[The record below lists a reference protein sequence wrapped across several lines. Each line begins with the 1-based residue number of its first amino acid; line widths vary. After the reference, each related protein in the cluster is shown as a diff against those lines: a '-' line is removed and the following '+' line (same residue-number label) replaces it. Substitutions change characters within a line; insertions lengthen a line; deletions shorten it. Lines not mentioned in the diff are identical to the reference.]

1 MKAWPL
7 VALAPLALFTAV
19 GCGGARPY
27 RAMAKAASSEES
39 VFSQAED
46 NRVALRVR
54 EAILADDPSR
64 VISVTPHCYMGR
76 VYLVGFVKDVDEGA
90 RLESIANSV
99 AGVRSVD
106 SYLPVRPASAS
117 TVGDEE
123 LKAKVK
129 AAMALEPGEV
139 AMRIET
145 EALAGHVVLLG
156 VVASQDAVASAGA
169 RARTVVGVTGVT
181 NFLIVPEAEYES
193 LRPHLR

>member
-1 MKAWPL
+1 MKTLAL
-7 VALAPLALFTAV
+7 VSLALALLLAA

-27 RAMAKAASSEES
+27 RAMAKAASSEEA

-46 NRVALRVR
+46 HRLAMRVR

-64 VISVTPHCYMGR
+64 VISVKPYAYMGH
-76 VYLVGFVKDVDEGA
+76 VYLVGFVNDADEA
-90 RLESIANSV
+90 TRLVSIANTV
-99 AGVRSVD
+99 AGVRTVD
-106 SYLPVRPASAS
+106 SYLPVRSAS
-117 TVGDEE
+117 GSTVSDEE

-139 AMRIET
+139 AMRIES

-156 VVASQDAVASAGA
+156 VVRSKDAVQSAGA
-169 RARTVVGVTGVT
+169 RARTVTGVKGVT
-181 NFLIVPEAEYES
+181 NFLLVPEAEYES

>member
-1 MKAWPL
+1 MKSL
-7 VALAPLALFTAV
+7 VLASLTLALLAA

-27 RAMAKAASSEES
+27 RAMAKAASSEEN

-46 NRVALRVR
+46 HRLALRVR
-54 EAILADDPSR
+54 EAILSNDPQR
-64 VISVTPHCYMGR
+64 VISVTPYAYMGH
-76 VYLVGFVKDVDEGA
+76 VYLVGFVNDADEGA

-99 AGVRSVD
+99 AGVRTVE
-106 SYLPVRPASAS
+106 SYLPVRSASAS
-117 TVGDEE
+117 TVSDEE

-139 AMRIET
+139 ALRIET

-156 VVASQDAVASAGA
+156 VVSSQDAVQSAGA
-169 RARTVVGVTGVT
+169 RARTVTGVKGVT

>member
-1 MKAWPL
+1 MKSL
-7 VALAPLALFTAV
+7 ALASLTLALLAA
-19 GCGGARPY
+19 GCGSARPY
-27 RAMAKAASSEES
+27 RAMAKAASSEEN

-46 NRVALRVR
+46 HRLALRVR
-54 EAILADDPSR
+54 EAILADDPQR
-64 VISVTPHCYMGR
+64 VVSVTPYAYMAH
-76 VYLVGFVKDVDEGA
+76 VYLVGFVNDADEGR

-99 AGVRSVD
+99 AGVRTMD
-106 SYLPVRPASAS
+106 SYLPVRPASGS

-156 VVASQDAVASAGA
+156 VVSSQDAVDSAGA
-169 RARTVVGVTGVT
+169 RARTIAGVKGVT

>member
-1 MKAWPL
+1 MKSLALASLTLALL
-7 VALAPLALFTAV
+7 VAA

-27 RAMAKAASSEES
+27 RAMAKAASSEEN

-46 NRVALRVR
+46 HRLALRVR

-64 VISVTPHCYMGR
+64 VISVTPYAYMGH
-76 VYLVGFVKDVDEGA
+76 VYLVGFVSDAAEGA

-99 AGVRSVD
+99 AGVRTLD
-106 SYLPVRPASAS
+106 TYLPVRSASAS
-117 TVGDEE
+117 TIGDAEV
-123 LKAKVK
+123 KAKVK

-139 AMRIET
+139 ALRIET

-156 VVASQDAVASAGA
+156 VVSSQDAVQSAGA
-169 RARTVVGVTGVT
+169 RARTVTGVKGVT

>member
-1 MKAWPL
+1 MKTRALVSLTLALL
-7 VALAPLALFTAV
+7 VAA

-46 NRVALRVR
+46 HRLAMRVR

-64 VISVTPHCYMGR
+64 VISVKPYAYMGH
-76 VYLVGFVKDVDEGA
+76 VYLVGFVNDADEA
-90 RLESIANSV
+90 TRLVSIANTV
-99 AGVRSVD
+99 AGVRTVD
-106 SYLPVRPASAS
+106 SYLPVRSAS
-117 TVGDEE
+117 GSTVSDEE

-139 AMRIET
+139 AMRIES

-156 VVASQDAVASAGA
+156 VVSSQDAVQSAGA
-169 RARTVVGVTGVT
+169 RARIVTGVKGVT
-181 NFLIVPEAEYES
+181 NFLLVPEAEYES

>member
-1 MKAWPL
+1 MKRLAAASLTLALL
-7 VALAPLALFTAV
+7 VAA

-27 RAMAKAASSEES
+27 RAMAKAASSEEN

-46 NRVALRVR
+46 HRLALRVR
-54 EAILADDPSR
+54 EAILADDPSG
-64 VISVTPHCYMGR
+64 VISVKPYAYMAH
-76 VYLVGFVKDVDEGA
+76 VYLVGFVNDADEGR
-90 RLESIANSV
+90 RLESVANSV
-99 AGVRSVD
+99 TGVRTVD
-106 SYLPVRPASAS
+106 SYLPVRPASGS
-117 TVGDEE
+117 TVSDEE

-156 VVASQDAVASAGA
+156 VVSSQDAVQSAGA
-169 RARTVVGVTGVT
+169 RARTVAGVKGVT
-181 NFLIVPEAEYES
+181 NFLLVPEAEYES

>member
-1 MKAWPL
+1 MKSL
-7 VALAPLALFTAV
+7 VLASLTLALLAA

-27 RAMAKAASSEES
+27 RAMAKAASSEEN

-46 NRVALRVR
+46 HRLALRVR
-54 EAILADDPSR
+54 EAILADDPQR
-64 VISVTPHCYMGR
+64 VVSVTPYAYMAH
-76 VYLVGFVKDVDEGA
+76 VYLVGFVNDADEGR

-99 AGVRSVD
+99 AGVRTMD
-106 SYLPVRPASAS
+106 SYLPVRPASGS

-156 VVASQDAVASAGA
+156 VVSSQDAVDSAGA
-169 RARTVVGVTGVT
+169 RARTIAGVKGVT

>member
-1 MKAWPL
+1 MKSL
-7 VALAPLALFTAV
+7 VLASLTLALLAA

-27 RAMAKAASSEES
+27 RAMAKAASSEEN

-46 NRVALRVR
+46 HRLALRVR
-54 EAILADDPSR
+54 EAILADDPQR
-64 VISVTPHCYMGR
+64 VVSVTPYAYMAH
-76 VYLVGFVKDVDEGA
+76 VYLVGFVNDADEGR

-99 AGVRSVD
+99 AGVRTMD
-106 SYLPVRPASAS
+106 SYLPVRPASGS

-156 VVASQDAVASAGA
+156 VVSSQDAVDSAGA
-169 RARTVVGVTGVT
+169 RARTVVGVKGVT
-181 NFLIVPEAEYES
+181 NFLIVPEAEHES